1 MRFHFLRK
9 SWAPGMLNLQ
19 LHTLLPSLDTLAV
32 GCRTCLPPGGDR
44 EPPRPIWSLRM
55 PGLQGKSQPGKVE
68 VPRECRRYQPVHTVQ
83 SLTSLEPLS
92 SQLPKG
98 LKGFGSLGLR
108 MEGFVLPVKRQLE
121 L

>member
-1 MRFHFLRK
+1 
-9 SWAPGMLNLQ
+9 
-19 LHTLLPSLDTLAV
+19 
-32 GCRTCLPPGGDR
+32 
-44 EPPRPIWSLRM
+44 M
-55 PGLQGKSQPGKVE
+55 PGPQGKSQPGKVE

-92 SQLPKG
+92 PQLPKG